1 MKMIMTND
9 VVSTTSLPP
18 LPTDKQI
25 LRAVK
30 KRYNLNPNQE
40 QLIFEIG
47 GLGVVVNNGNDYQEI
62 ITALDGLKEKAGIDY
77 KIEDTYTDRL
87 GRTQHHTLYGSRQC
101 KVKIN
106 DRGKFDDY
114 CKDNLQDNSTETSS
128 QQTTGSHPYCVVEDG
143 WGNLKFGKFGKKKKI
158 GQPKS
163 RPFRLLQCLLEP
175 LSVAKTVDSVFEAIR
190 LPKDKEDS
198 RLNSWNTAQT
208 RQVEIIR
215 NTIKEL
221 QKDNKLDGKIVFEF
235 NEADKQVMARSIG

>member
-1 MKMIMTND
+1 MTND
-9 VVSTTSLPP
+9 IVSTANLPP

-30 KRYNLNPNQE
+30 KRYDLNPNQE

-47 GLGVVVNNGNDYQEI
+47 SLGVVVNNENDYQEI
-62 ITALDGLKEKAGIDY
+62 VTALDGLKQKAGIDY
-77 KIEDTYTDRL
+77 TIEDTYTNRL
-87 GRTQHHTLYGSRQC
+87 GRIQHHTLYESRQC

-106 DRGKFDDY
+106 DREKFDNY
-114 CKDNLQDNSTETSS
+114 CKDNLQYNSTETSS
-128 QQTTGSHPYCVVEDG
+128 QQTTGNHPYCAVEGG
-143 WGNLKFGKFGKKKKI
+143 WGYLKFGKFGKKKKI
-158 GQPKS
+158 GQLKS

-175 LSVAKTVDSVFEAIR
+175 LGVAKMVDSVFEAIR

-198 RLNSWNTAQT
+198 RLNSWSTAQT

-221 QKDNKLDGKIVFEF
+221 QKDNKLDGKITFEF
-235 NEADKQVMARSIG
+235 NEADKQIMTRLIG

>member
-9 VVSTTSLPP
+9 AVSTTSLPP

-30 KRYNLNPNQE
+30 KRYDLNPNQE

-47 GLGVVVNNGNDYQEI
+47 GLGAVVNNENDYQEI
-62 ITALDGLKEKAGIDY
+62 ITALGGLKEKAGIDY
-77 KIEDTYTDRL
+77 TIEDTYTDRR
-87 GRTQHHTLYGSRQC
+87 GRTQHYILYESRQC

-106 DRGKFDDY
+106 DREKFGNY

-128 QQTTGSHPYCVVEDG
+128 QQTIGSHPYCVVESG
-143 WGNLKFGKFGKKKKI
+143 WGYLKFGKFGKKKKI
-158 GQPKS
+158 GQARS

-175 LSVAKTVDSVFEAIR
+175 LGVAKTVDSVFEAIR
-190 LPKDKEDS
+190 LPKDKGDS
-198 RLNSWNTAQT
+198 GLNSWSTAQT

-221 QKDNKLDGKIVFEF
+221 QKGNKLDGKIIFEF
-235 NEADKQVMARSIG
+235 NEAGKQIMARLIG